1 MMDLYQELIVDHGQR
16 PRNFGP
22 LACAT
27 HSSHG
32 HNPLCGD
39 DVEIFLVLKNGIIE
53 DIRFTGKG
61 CAIST
66 ASASLLLEAVKG
78 KSAEDFQ
85 RLFKNF
91 HAMMLGEDYDDLGK
105 LNVLDGVKG
114 YPMRIK
120 CATLAW
126 HTLKA
131 ALEESLSPQ
140 ALVRQE
146 INQE

>member
-16 PRNFGP
+16 PRNFGL
-22 LACAT
+22 LASAT
-27 HSSHG
+27 HSNRG

-39 DVEIFLVLKNGIIE
+39 DVEIFLVLKDGVID
-53 DIRFTGKG
+53 DIRFSGKG

-78 KSAEDFQ
+78 KSVTEFEQ
-85 RLFKNF
+85 LFNSF
-91 HAMMLGEDYDDLGK
+91 HAMLLGESHDDLGK
-105 LNVLDGVKG
+105 LGALEGVKE

-131 ALEESLSPQ
+131 ALEDKK
-140 ALVRQE
+140 
-146 INQE
+146 